1 MKNPLQVEQ
10 SGPNRCR
17 WDVERS
23 ALDRRDPGETGSFR
37 SLEEIVNRVYPQP
50 EER

>member
-10 SGPNRCR
+10 SRPNRR
-17 WDVERS
+17 WDLERS
-23 ALDRRDPGETGSFR
+23 ALDRKDPGETGSFR

>member
-1 MKNPLQVEQ
+1 MKNPLIVHQ
-10 SGPNRCR
+10 SSPNSR
-17 WDVERS
+17 WDFERS
-23 ALDRRDPGETGSFR
+23 TLDRKNPEETGSFR